1 MKRFLFYFV
10 STVVMGF
17 IFYLGVKYQVRLHE
31 ELRNSFNL
39 LPFLIFATIFPIA
52 IGLLLRLPKL
62 IIEIKEK
69 KQWSFDWIKV
79 AAIGIPS
86 LYIAMIPILSLSTSF
101 ENLLFAK
108 ELIFLGDTTLT
119 TTAGIV
125 SGYVLFDSLKK

>member
-1 MKRFLFYFV
+1 M
-10 STVVMGF
+10 
-17 IFYLGVKYQVRLHE
+17 RLHE

-39 LPFLIFATIFPIA
+39 LPFLIYATIFPIA
-52 IGLLLRLPKL
+52 
-62 IIEIKEK
+62 
-69 KQWSFDWIKV
+69 KV

-125 SGYVLFDSLKK
+125 SGYVLLDSLKK

>member
-1 MKRFLFYFV
+1 
-10 STVVMGF
+10 MGF

-39 LPFLIFATIFPIA
+39 LPFLIYATIFPIA

-125 SGYVLFDSLKK
+125 SGYVLLDSLNK

>member
-1 MKRFLFYFV
+1 
-10 STVVMGF
+10 MGF

>member
-1 MKRFLFYFV
+1 M
-10 STVVMGF
+10 
-17 IFYLGVKYQVRLHE
+17 RLHE